1 MSVHELKTAL
11 KTKNFFLN
19 IFLCNEYFKETPMN
33 SLLLTYAFIFN
44 HRFVIAVNKNL
55 DKWAIQND

>member
-55 DKWAIQND
+55 DK